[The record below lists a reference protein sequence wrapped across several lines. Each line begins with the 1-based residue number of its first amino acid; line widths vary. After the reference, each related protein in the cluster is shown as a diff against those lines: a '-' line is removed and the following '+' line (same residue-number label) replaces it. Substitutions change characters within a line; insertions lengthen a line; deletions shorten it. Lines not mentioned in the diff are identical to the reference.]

1 MKSSNLKK
9 LQEEF
14 NKPNE
19 ILSNTN
25 TNYNSIK
32 TIIPKICNNKISK
45 NKSIS
50 MIKDENDLMFNEKGE
65 YQKSNI
71 SKQMGIS
78 IYMDDEE
85 EVKQFIEKESF
96 LKNF

>member
-32 TIIPKICNNKISK
+32 TIIPKICNSKISK

-96 LKNF
+96 SKNF

>member
-1 MKSSNLKK
+1 
-9 LQEEF
+9 
-14 NKPNE
+14 
-19 ILSNTN
+19 
-25 TNYNSIK
+25 
-32 TIIPKICNNKISK
+32 
-45 NKSIS
+45 

-85 EVKQFIEKESF
+85 ELKQFIEKESF
-96 LKNF
+96 SKNFWIQ